1 MTDNVSC
8 DQVGAR
14 NSHLVKLYA
23 VSLVQLMMVLGVVV
37 LFTEIKE
44 VTKMTLGQKFQNCPQ
59 LTASKYLKAPSTK
72 FQHCGNVK
80 YIWKITPRQ

>member
-1 MTDNVSC
+1 MKDNVSC

-23 VSLVQLMMVLGVVV
+23 VSLVQLIMVLGVVV

-44 VTKMTLGQKFQNCPQ
+44 VTTITLGQKIQN
-59 LTASKYLKAPSTK
+59 
-72 FQHCGNVK
+72 
-80 YIWKITPRQ
+80 